1 MKTFITFVFAL
12 VMLTSC
18 DVYMV
23 EPRIDHRDA
32 IVGYYDMEEYSETY
46 HEYVYY
52 DFNISKSRHSS
63 REIFLD
69 NFYASDLHVYAY
81 VDNNY
86 ITIPFQIVNGYEIE
100 GHGTLH
106 RGSELQ
112 LYYTVSD
119 IYHHGATDICDSYAV
134 RIHR

>member
-1 MKTFITFVFAL
+1 MKTFITFVFTL
-12 VMLTSC
+12 IILTSC
-18 DVYMV
+18 DVYVV
-23 EPRIDHRDA
+23 EPRVDHREA

-52 DFNISKSRHSS
+52 DFIISKSRYSS
-63 REIFLD
+63 REIYLD
-69 NFYASDLHVYAY
+69 NFYASDLRVYAY

-86 ITIPFQIVNGYEIE
+86 ITIPFQIVSGYEIE
-100 GHGTLH
+100 GHGTF
-106 RGSELQ
+106 RRNELE

-119 IYHHGATDICDSYAV
+119 IYHHTATDICDSYAV